1 MKNTITQR
9 AEDYILN
16 LRDDK
21 DFSLSGEEL
30 VTKLYTEYLKD
41 KFTPLILSVEDFSL
55 VLLG

>member
-1 MKNTITQR
+1 MKNTITQK

-30 VTKLYTEYLKD
+30 VTRLYTEYLKD
-41 KFTPLILSVEDFSL
+41 KSTNLHLSVEDFSL

>member
-1 MKNTITQR
+1 MKNTITQK

-30 VTKLYTEYLKD
+30 VARLYAEYLKD
-41 KFTPLILSVEDFSL
+41 KSTPLLLSVEDFSL

>member
-1 MKNTITQR
+1 MKNTITQK

-30 VTKLYTEYLKD
+30 VARLYTEYLKD
-41 KFTPLILSVEDFSL
+41 KSTPLLLSVEDFSL

>member
-41 KFTPLILSVEDFSL
+41 KFTSLILSVEDFSL